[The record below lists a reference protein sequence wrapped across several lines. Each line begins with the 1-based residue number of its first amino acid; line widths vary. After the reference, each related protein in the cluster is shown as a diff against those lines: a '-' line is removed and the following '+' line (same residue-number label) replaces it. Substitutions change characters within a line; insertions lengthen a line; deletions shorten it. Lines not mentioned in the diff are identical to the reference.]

1 MTLEELEVQVQRNTT
16 AINSLDA
23 ALDSYATTTALNS
36 LNTTVNANQA
46 AITALQEAVAAL
58 QTSISLVNKLSKLL
72 DTNIGN
78 DLAKDDLLQFD
89 GDRWTN
95 IKPSELGISG
105 GGTGGVSSLEQLQD
119 VSISNKSHGQALTW
133 NATAGKWTNTTIN
146 TGGGGG
152 SDFDE
157 DAMWEALGGSS
168 SNKKISPTYINGQE
182 LSLTGLTVNGS
193 NIIFTNSTNTVTVSS
208 TNLTVSQGINATGNI
223 LSANEITAY
232 A

>member
-1 MTLEELEVQVQRNTT
+1 MTLEELEVQVQKNTT
-16 AINSLDA
+16 AISSLDA
-23 ALDSYATTTALNS
+23 ALDGYATTTALNS
-36 LNTTVNANQA
+36 LNTTVTTNQS

-72 DTNIGN
+72 DINIGD

-95 IKPSELGISG
+95 IKPSEVGISG
-105 GGTGGVSSLEQLQD
+105 GGGTGGATSLERLQD

-146 TGGGGG
+146 TSGGG
-152 SDFDE
+152 SDFNE
-157 DAMWEALGGSS
+157 DAMWKALGGSS

-193 NIIFTNSTNTVTVSS
+193 NIIFTNSTNTVTVGS
-208 TNLTVSQGINATGNI
+208 TNLTVSQGISATGNI